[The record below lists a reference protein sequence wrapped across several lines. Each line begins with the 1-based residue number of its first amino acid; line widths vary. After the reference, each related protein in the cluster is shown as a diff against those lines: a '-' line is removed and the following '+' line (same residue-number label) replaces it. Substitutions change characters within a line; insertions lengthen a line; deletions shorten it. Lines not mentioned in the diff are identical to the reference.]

1 MSCNWLSVPSSNP
14 RPAPAVRA
22 AGTAE
27 TVVKYRGSIC
37 SAGLVVAGWLRCV
50 PPLTKATNPASV
62 EISHPPQL
70 WPSHF
75 PHTTP
80 SVRKLYYLPPKN
92 YFSSFYFTVFKI
104 PRRSNSNPQINGN
117 QKKLGQSQETT
128 IHQSFVPVLIIICP
142 CQLIIVEINNQPRN
156 CSFLILNNLCLSR
169 FTVSLVQIGF
179 HNSDGWSCNRN
190 LWFTDW
196 KPQWAF
202 SAFGDDKDRTKDND
216 LCILFIFSLPCW
228 ISNYIY

>member
-1 MSCNWLSVPSSNP
+1 MLKLITRLKSSNGP
-14 RPAPAVRA
+14 CAVV
-22 AGTAE
+22 G
-27 TVVKYRGSIC
+27 
-37 SAGLVVAGWLRCV
+37 
-50 PPLTKATNPASV
+50 ASNR
-62 EISHPPQL
+62 H
-70 WPSHF
+70 
-75 PHTTP
+75 
-80 SVRKLYYLPPKN
+80 
-92 YFSSFYFTVFKI
+92 YFTVFKI

-117 QKKLGQSQETT
+117 QKKL
-128 IHQSFVPVLIIICP
+128 V

-156 CSFLILNNLCLSR
+156 CLFLILNNLCLSR

-190 LWFTDW
+190 LWITDW